1 MNIRKKITKKR
12 RSIKSWKSLLSDKQ
26 ELISALYDYDLD
38 DQQLLAIKR
47 FERLDLWKQDI
58 LLLYARLGSAEK
70 VGETIGVTGA
80 TIRNYIKAIK
90 KEIQ

>member
-58 LLLYARLGSAEK
+58 LLLYVKLGSTEK

-80 TIRNYIKAIK
+80 TIRNYIKEIK